1 MPLCEKGN
9 DPIDSSTIDSLCA
22 AFDKT
27 LKSTPDVQ
35 KYNDAINTIF
45 QLRQKSESGKMP
57 ADLTNS
63 EALKDRQKIEEILT
77 RSYQDRSESR
87 VHLSKLIQNDIP
99 FALNLFE
106 ILSRSSIH
114 VFVGCFSNKDA
125 TIALLNELQIR
136 IHYGEDTHVTY
147 LLSIVLQLLNKFKY
161 NFKEVR
167 FLVKELIL
175 RISEDEVKSMMLII
189 FAELQSSFQ
198 KDFDKA
204 VVDFMSSLIVEAEI
218 DVGNDPLSIIVKT
231 LSELY
236 PSLTTLCSEI
246 FLTKGLSKLFKKRV
260 FEEQD
265 LQFTKELLRLLSSA
279 CIDETMRTYITE
291 NYLQLL
297 ERSLNVEDV
306 QIYSALVLVKTWSF
320 TKLTCINLK
329 QLSEIF
335 INAISRRIMPK
346 IENVN
351 ESAVKLEEV
360 PKVEMSVEALAYLSL
375 KASVKIMIRSNE
387 SFTEILLTMIK
398 SQKMT
403 HCLYGLL
410 VIMANLS
417 TLPEE
422 SNGSSQSINDL
433 KNYADLKGPGADK
446 VGAEKESKED
456 ILLFNEKYILRTE
469 LISFLKREMHN
480 LSPNCK
486 QQVVRVIYNIT
497 RSKNFIPQCISQG
510 GTTII
515 LEYLANKQDIG
526 EPIRILGCRALTRM
540 LIFTNPGLIF
550 KKYSALNAIPFL
562 FELLPRSTPV
572 DDNPLHNDEQ
582 IKLTDNYEALL
593 ALTNLASSETS
604 DGEEVCKHIVSTKVY
619 WSTIENLMLDENVP
633 LQRSTLELISN
644 MMSHPLTIAAKFFNL
659 ENPQSLRNFNILV
672 KLLQLSDVESQR
684 AVAAIFANI
693 ATTIPLIAKELLTK
707 KELIENAIQVFAD
720 QIDDIELRQRLLML
734 FFGLFEVIPDNGTNE
749 VYPLLQ
755 ENQKLKDALNM
766 SLKRGDSGSEFS
778 AAIPVILAK
787 IKV

>member
-77 RSYQDRSESR
+77 RSYQDHSESR

-246 FLTKGLSKLFKKRV
+246 FLTNGLSKLFKKRV

-265 LQFTKELLRLLSSA
+265 LQFAKELLRLLSSA

-510 GTTII
+510 GTTIT

-572 DDNPLHNDEQ
+572 NDNPLHNDEQ

-766 SLKRGDSGSEFS
+766 SLKRGDSGPEFS

>member
-27 LKSTPDVQ
+27 LTSTPDVQ
-35 KYNDAINTIF
+35 KYKDAINTIF

-77 RSYQDRSESR
+77 RSYQDHSESR

-198 KDFDKA
+198 KDFDKG

-246 FLTKGLSKLFKKRV
+246 FLTNGLSKLFKKRV

-684 AVAAIFANI
+684 AVATIFANI

-766 SLKRGDSGSEFS
+766 SLKRGDSGPEFS

>member
-27 LKSTPDVQ
+27 LKPTPDVQ

-77 RSYQDRSESR
+77 RSYQDHSESR

-204 VVDFMSSLIVEAEI
+204 VVDFISSLIVEAEI

-246 FLTKGLSKLFKKRV
+246 FLTNGLSKLFKKRV

-346 IENVN
+346 IENVI

-766 SLKRGDSGSEFS
+766 SLKRGDSGPEFS

>member
-27 LKSTPDVQ
+27 LTSTPDVQ
-35 KYNDAINTIF
+35 KYKDAINTIF

-77 RSYQDRSESR
+77 RSYQDHSESR

-147 LLSIVLQLLNKFKY
+147 LLSIILQLLNKFKY

-246 FLTKGLSKLFKKRV
+246 FLTNGLSKLFKKRV

-766 SLKRGDSGSEFS
+766 SLKRGDSGPEFS

>member
-77 RSYQDRSESR
+77 RSYQDHSESR

-246 FLTKGLSKLFKKRV
+246 FLTNGLSKLFKKRV

-360 PKVEMSVEALAYLSL
+360 PKVEISVEALAYLSL

-422 SNGSSQSINDL
+422 FNGSSQSINDL

-766 SLKRGDSGSEFS
+766 SLKRGDSGPEFS

>member
-77 RSYQDRSESR
+77 RSYQDHSESR

-246 FLTKGLSKLFKKRV
+246 FLTNGLSKLFKKRV

-375 KASVKIMIRSNE
+375 KASVKIMIRNNE

-398 SQKMT
+398 NQKMT

-526 EPIRILGCRALTRM
+526 EPIRILGYRALTRM

-604 DGEEVCKHIVSTKVY
+604 DGEEVCKHIVSTKIY

-749 VYPLLQ
+749 MYPLLQ

-766 SLKRGDSGSEFS
+766 SLKRGDSGPEFS

>member
-27 LKSTPDVQ
+27 LTSTPDVQ
-35 KYNDAINTIF
+35 KYKDAINTIF

-77 RSYQDRSESR
+77 RSYQDHSESR

-125 TIALLNELQIR
+125 TITLLNELQIR

-246 FLTKGLSKLFKKRV
+246 FLTNGLSKLFKKRV

-604 DGEEVCKHIVSTKVY
+604 DGEEVCKHIVSTKIY

-766 SLKRGDSGSEFS
+766 SLKRGDSGPEFS

>member
-35 KYNDAINTIF
+35 KYNNAINTIF

-57 ADLTNS
+57 ADLTSS

-77 RSYQDRSESR
+77 RSYQDHSESR

-246 FLTKGLSKLFKKRV
+246 FLTNGLSKLFKKRV

-375 KASVKIMIRSNE
+375 KASVKIMIRNNE

-526 EPIRILGCRALTRM
+526 EPIRILGCRALTRI

-604 DGEEVCKHIVSTKVY
+604 DGEEVCKHIVSTRIY

-707 KELIENAIQVFAD
+707 KELIENAIQVFTD

-755 ENQKLKDALNM
+755 ENQKLKDALYM
-766 SLKRGDSGSEFS
+766 SLKRGDSGPEFS

>member
-22 AFDKT
+22 AFDNT
-27 LKSTPDVQ
+27 LTSTPDVQ
-35 KYNDAINTIF
+35 KYKDAINTIF

-77 RSYQDRSESR
+77 RSYQDHSESR

-246 FLTKGLSKLFKKRV
+246 FLTNGLSKLFKKRV

-734 FFGLFEVIPDNGTNE
+734 FFGLFEVIPDNGSNE

-766 SLKRGDSGSEFS
+766 SLKRGDSGPEFS

>member
-1 MPLCEKGN
+1 M
-9 DPIDSSTIDSLCA
+9 
-22 AFDKT
+22 
-27 LKSTPDVQ
+27 
-35 KYNDAINTIF
+35 
-45 QLRQKSESGKMP
+45 
-57 ADLTNS
+57 
-63 EALKDRQKIEEILT
+63 
-77 RSYQDRSESR
+77 
-87 VHLSKLIQNDIP
+87 
-99 FALNLFE
+99 
-106 ILSRSSIH
+106 
-114 VFVGCFSNKDA
+114 
-125 TIALLNELQIR
+125 
-136 IHYGEDTHVTY
+136 
-147 LLSIVLQLLNKFKY
+147 
-161 NFKEVR
+161 
-167 FLVKELIL
+167 
-175 RISEDEVKSMMLII
+175 
-189 FAELQSSFQ
+189 
-198 KDFDKA
+198 
-204 VVDFMSSLIVEAEI
+204 
-218 DVGNDPLSIIVKT
+218 
-231 LSELY
+231 
-236 PSLTTLCSEI
+236 TTLCSEI
-246 FLTKGLSKLFKKRV
+246 FLTNGLSKLFKKRV

-422 SNGSSQSINDL
+422 SNGNSQSINDL

-734 FFGLFEVIPDNGTNE
+734 FFGLFEVIPDNGSNE

-755 ENQKLKDALNM
+755 ENQKLKDALNI
-766 SLKRGDSGSEFS
+766 SLKRGDSGPEFS

>member
-27 LKSTPDVQ
+27 LTSTPDVQ
-35 KYNDAINTIF
+35 KYKDAINTIF

-77 RSYQDRSESR
+77 RSYQDHSESR

-246 FLTKGLSKLFKKRV
+246 FLTNGLSKLFKKRV

-360 PKVEMSVEALAYLSL
+360 SKVEMSVEALAYLSL

-766 SLKRGDSGSEFS
+766 SLKRGDSGPEFS

>member
-27 LKSTPDVQ
+27 LTSTPDVQ
-35 KYNDAINTIF
+35 KYKDTINTIF

-77 RSYQDRSESR
+77 RSYQDHSESR

-246 FLTKGLSKLFKKRV
+246 FLTNGLSKLFKKRV

-766 SLKRGDSGSEFS
+766 SLKRGDSGPEFS

>member
-77 RSYQDRSESR
+77 RSYQDHSESR

-204 VVDFMSSLIVEAEI
+204 VVDFMGSLIVEAEI

-246 FLTKGLSKLFKKRV
+246 FLTNGLSKLFKKRV

-766 SLKRGDSGSEFS
+766 SLKRGDSGPEFS

>member
-27 LKSTPDVQ
+27 LTSTPDVQ
-35 KYNDAINTIF
+35 KYKDAINTIF

-77 RSYQDRSESR
+77 RSYQDHSESR

-246 FLTKGLSKLFKKRV
+246 FLTNGLSKLFKKRV

-540 LIFTNPGLIF
+540 LVFTNPGLIF

-755 ENQKLKDALNM
+755 ENQKLKDALNI
-766 SLKRGDSGSEFS
+766 SLKRGDSGPEFS

>member
-77 RSYQDRSESR
+77 RSYQDHSESR

-246 FLTKGLSKLFKKRV
+246 FLTNGLSKLFKKRV

-351 ESAVKLEEV
+351 ETAVKLEEV

-375 KASVKIMIRSNE
+375 KASVKIMIRNNE

-398 SQKMT
+398 NQKMT

-766 SLKRGDSGSEFS
+766 SLKRGDSGPEFS

>member
-1 MPLCEKGN
+1 M
-9 DPIDSSTIDSLCA
+9 
-22 AFDKT
+22 
-27 LKSTPDVQ
+27 
-35 KYNDAINTIF
+35 
-45 QLRQKSESGKMP
+45 
-57 ADLTNS
+57 TN
-63 EALKDRQKIEEILT
+63 
-77 RSYQDRSESR
+77 
-87 VHLSKLIQNDIP
+87 
-99 FALNLFE
+99 
-106 ILSRSSIH
+106 
-114 VFVGCFSNKDA
+114 
-125 TIALLNELQIR
+125 
-136 IHYGEDTHVTY
+136 
-147 LLSIVLQLLNKFKY
+147 
-161 NFKEVR
+161 
-167 FLVKELIL
+167 
-175 RISEDEVKSMMLII
+175 
-189 FAELQSSFQ
+189 
-198 KDFDKA
+198 
-204 VVDFMSSLIVEAEI
+204 
-218 DVGNDPLSIIVKT
+218 
-231 LSELY
+231 
-236 PSLTTLCSEI
+236 
-246 FLTKGLSKLFKKRV
+246 GLSKLFKKRV

-422 SNGSSQSINDL
+422 SNGNSQSINDL

-755 ENQKLKDALNM
+755 ENQKLKDALNI
-766 SLKRGDSGSEFS
+766 SLKRGDSGPEFS

>member
-27 LKSTPDVQ
+27 LTSTPDVQ
-35 KYNDAINTIF
+35 KYKDAINTIF

-77 RSYQDRSESR
+77 RSYQDHSESR

-246 FLTKGLSKLFKKRV
+246 FLTNGLSKLFKKRV

-422 SNGSSQSINDL
+422 SNGNSQSINDL

-755 ENQKLKDALNM
+755 ENQKLKDALNI
-766 SLKRGDSGSEFS
+766 SLKRGDSGPEFS

>member
-77 RSYQDRSESR
+77 RSYQDHSESR

-246 FLTKGLSKLFKKRV
+246 FLTNGLSKLFKKRV

-335 INAISRRIMPK
+335 ISAISRRIMPK

-351 ESAVKLEEV
+351 ETAVKLEEV

-375 KASVKIMIRSNE
+375 KTSVKIMIRNNE

-398 SQKMT
+398 NQKMT

-526 EPIRILGCRALTRM
+526 EPIRILGCRTLTRM

-604 DGEEVCKHIVSTKVY
+604 DGEEVCKHIVSTKIY

-644 MMSHPLTIAAKFFNL
+644 MMIHPLTIAAKFFNL

-766 SLKRGDSGSEFS
+766 SLKRGDSGPEFS
-778 AAIPVILAK
+778 ATIPVILAK

>member
-27 LKSTPDVQ
+27 LTSTPDVQ
-35 KYNDAINTIF
+35 KYKDAINTIF

-77 RSYQDRSESR
+77 RSYQDHSESR

-246 FLTKGLSKLFKKRV
+246 FLTNGLSKLFKKRV

-422 SNGSSQSINDL
+422 SNGNSQSINDL

-526 EPIRILGCRALTRM
+526 EPIRILGCQALTRM
-540 LIFTNPGLIF
+540 LIFTNLGLIF

-766 SLKRGDSGSEFS
+766 SLKRGDSGPEFS

>member
-27 LKSTPDVQ
+27 LTSTPDVQ

-77 RSYQDRSESR
+77 RSYQDHSESR

-246 FLTKGLSKLFKKRV
+246 FLTNGLSKLFKKRV

-398 SQKMT
+398 SQKMA

-766 SLKRGDSGSEFS
+766 SLKRGDSGPEFS

>member
-27 LKSTPDVQ
+27 LKSTHDVQ

-77 RSYQDRSESR
+77 RSYQDHSESR

-204 VVDFMSSLIVEAEI
+204 VVDFMSSLIAEAEI

-246 FLTKGLSKLFKKRV
+246 FLTNGLSKLFKKRV

-346 IENVN
+346 IGNVN

-433 KNYADLKGPGADK
+433 KNYADLKGPGADR

-766 SLKRGDSGSEFS
+766 SLKRGDSGPEFS

>member
-27 LKSTPDVQ
+27 LTSTPDVQ
-35 KYNDAINTIF
+35 KYKDAINTIF

-77 RSYQDRSESR
+77 RSYQDHSESR

-218 DVGNDPLSIIVKT
+218 DVGNDPLFIIVKT

-246 FLTKGLSKLFKKRV
+246 FLTNGLSKLFKKRV

-433 KNYADLKGPGADK
+433 KNYADLKGPGADR

-734 FFGLFEVIPDNGTNE
+734 FCGLFEVIPDNCTNE

-766 SLKRGDSGSEFS
+766 SLKRGDSGPEFS

>member
-77 RSYQDRSESR
+77 RSYQDHSESR

-236 PSLTTLCSEI
+236 PSLTALCSEI
-246 FLTKGLSKLFKKRV
+246 FLTNGLSKLFKKRV

-433 KNYADLKGPGADK
+433 KNYADLKGPGADR

-766 SLKRGDSGSEFS
+766 SLKRGDSGPEFS

>member
-77 RSYQDRSESR
+77 RSYQDHSESR

-246 FLTKGLSKLFKKRV
+246 FLTNGLSKLFKKRV

-346 IENVN
+346 IGNVN

-433 KNYADLKGPGADK
+433 KNYADLKGPGADR

-766 SLKRGDSGSEFS
+766 SLKRGDSGPEFS

>member
-77 RSYQDRSESR
+77 RSYQDHSESR

-204 VVDFMSSLIVEAEI
+204 VVDFISSLIVEAEI

-246 FLTKGLSKLFKKRV
+246 FLTNGLSKLFKKRV

-766 SLKRGDSGSEFS
+766 SLKRGDSGPEFS

>member
-77 RSYQDRSESR
+77 RSYQDHSESR

-204 VVDFMSSLIVEAEI
+204 VVDFMSSLIMEAEI

-246 FLTKGLSKLFKKRV
+246 FLTNGLSKLFKKRV

-387 SFTEILLTMIK
+387 SLTEILLTMIK

-562 FELLPRSTPV
+562 FELLPRSTPM

-707 KELIENAIQVFAD
+707 KELIENAIQVFTD

-766 SLKRGDSGSEFS
+766 SLKRGDSGPEFS
-778 AAIPVILAK
+778 AAIHVILAK

>member
-27 LKSTPDVQ
+27 LTSTPDVQ
-35 KYNDAINTIF
+35 KYKDAINTIF

-77 RSYQDRSESR
+77 RSYQDHSESR

-246 FLTKGLSKLFKKRV
+246 FLTNGLSKLFKKRV

-734 FFGLFEVIPDNGTNE
+734 FFGLFEVIPDNGSNE

-766 SLKRGDSGSEFS
+766 SLKRGDSGPEFS

>member
-27 LKSTPDVQ
+27 LTSTSDVQ
-35 KYNDAINTIF
+35 KYKDAINTIF
-45 QLRQKSESGKMP
+45 QVRQKSESGKMP
-57 ADLTNS
+57 AALTNS

-77 RSYQDRSESR
+77 RSYQDHSESR

-246 FLTKGLSKLFKKRV
+246 FLTNGLSKLFKKRV

-387 SFTEILLTMIK
+387 SLTEILLTMIK

-659 ENPQSLRNFNILV
+659 ENPQSLRNFNILG

-766 SLKRGDSGSEFS
+766 SLKRGDSGPEFS

>member
-77 RSYQDRSESR
+77 RSYQDHSESR

-114 VFVGCFSNKDA
+114 VFVGCFFNKDA

-246 FLTKGLSKLFKKRV
+246 FLTNGLSKLFKKRV

-375 KASVKIMIRSNE
+375 KASVKIMIRNNE

-604 DGEEVCKHIVSTKVY
+604 DGEEVCKHIVSTKIY

-766 SLKRGDSGSEFS
+766 SLKRGDSGPEFS

>member
-77 RSYQDRSESR
+77 RSYQDHSESR

-125 TIALLNELQIR
+125 TISLLNELQIR

-161 NFKEVR
+161 NFKEVQ

-246 FLTKGLSKLFKKRV
+246 FLTNGLSKLFKKRV

-375 KASVKIMIRSNE
+375 KASVKIMIRNNE

-403 HCLYGLL
+403 HCSYGLL

-456 ILLFNEKYILRTE
+456 ILLFNEKYILRTD
-469 LISFLKREMHN
+469 LISFLKREMQN

-604 DGEEVCKHIVSTKVY
+604 DGEEVCKHIVSTKIY
-619 WSTIENLMLDENVP
+619 WSTIEYLMLDENVP

-707 KELIENAIQVFAD
+707 KELIENAIQIFAD

-755 ENQKLKDALNM
+755 ENRKLKDALNM
-766 SLKRGDSGSEFS
+766 SLKRGDSGPEFS
-778 AAIPVILAK
+778 AAISVILAK

>member
-27 LKSTPDVQ
+27 LTSTPDVQ
-35 KYNDAINTIF
+35 KYKDAINTIF

-77 RSYQDRSESR
+77 RSYQDHSESR

-246 FLTKGLSKLFKKRV
+246 FLTNGLSKLFKKRV

-766 SLKRGDSGSEFS
+766 SLKRGDSGPEFS

>member
-77 RSYQDRSESR
+77 RSYQDHSESR

-246 FLTKGLSKLFKKRV
+246 FLTNGLSKLFKKRV

-734 FFGLFEVIPDNGTNE
+734 FFGLFEVIPDNGSNE

-766 SLKRGDSGSEFS
+766 SLKRGDSGPEFS

>member
-27 LKSTPDVQ
+27 LTSTPDVQ
-35 KYNDAINTIF
+35 KYKDAINTIF

-77 RSYQDRSESR
+77 RSYQDHSESR

-204 VVDFMSSLIVEAEI
+204 VVDFISSLIVEAEI

-246 FLTKGLSKLFKKRV
+246 FLTNGLSKLFKKRV

-422 SNGSSQSINDL
+422 FNGSSQSINDL

-766 SLKRGDSGSEFS
+766 SLKRGDSGPEFS

>member
-77 RSYQDRSESR
+77 RSYQDHSESR

-246 FLTKGLSKLFKKRV
+246 FLTNGLSKLFKKRV

-360 PKVEMSVEALAYLSL
+360 PKVEISVEALAYLSL

-469 LISFLKREMHN
+469 LISFLKREMYN

>member
-22 AFDKT
+22 AFDNT
-27 LKSTPDVQ
+27 LTSTPDVQ
-35 KYNDAINTIF
+35 KYKDAINTIF

-77 RSYQDRSESR
+77 RSYQDHSESR

-246 FLTKGLSKLFKKRV
+246 FLTNGLSKLFKKRV

-422 SNGSSQSINDL
+422 SNGNSQSINDL

-734 FFGLFEVIPDNGTNE
+734 FFGLFEVIPDNGSNE

-766 SLKRGDSGSEFS
+766 SLKRGDSGPEFS

>member
-77 RSYQDRSESR
+77 RSYQDHSESR

-246 FLTKGLSKLFKKRV
+246 FLTNGLSKLFKKRV

-351 ESAVKLEEV
+351 ETAVKLEEV

-526 EPIRILGCRALTRM
+526 EPIRILGYRALTRM

-604 DGEEVCKHIVSTKVY
+604 DGEEVCKHIVSTKIY

-766 SLKRGDSGSEFS
+766 SLKRGDSGPEFS

>member
-77 RSYQDRSESR
+77 RSYQDHSESR

-246 FLTKGLSKLFKKRV
+246 FLTNGLSKLFKKRV

-375 KASVKIMIRSNE
+375 KASVKIMIRNNE

-604 DGEEVCKHIVSTKVY
+604 DGEEVCKHIVSTKIY

-766 SLKRGDSGSEFS
+766 SLKRGDSGPEFS

>member
-22 AFDKT
+22 AFDNT
-27 LKSTPDVQ
+27 LTSTPDVQ
-35 KYNDAINTIF
+35 KYKDAINTIF

-77 RSYQDRSESR
+77 RSYQDHSESR

-246 FLTKGLSKLFKKRV
+246 FLTNGLSKLFKKRV

-456 ILLFNEKYILRTE
+456 ILLFNEEYILRTE

-766 SLKRGDSGSEFS
+766 SLKRGDSGPEFS